1 MRTAQSEEEFE
12 SCFVT
17 ARKEAEK
24 ASETEQCIS
33 SILWSI
39 LVILN
44 FKSCRFIWKYSSSRR
59 TGLFDTEKSS
69 EDDRRVSVR
78 RVVRMNFVKMG
89 ETAVKGRKA
98 AGYTNA
104 GTVEFLL
111 EKTVHFILW
120 K

>member
-24 ASETEQCIS
+24 AFGDGTMYIEH
-33 SILWSI
+33 LWSI

-44 FKSCRFIWKYSSSRR
+44 FKSLQIHMEYSSSRR

-78 RVVRMNFVKMG
+78 RVVR
-89 ETAVKGRKA
+89 
-98 AGYTNA
+98 
-104 GTVEFLL
+104 
-111 EKTVHFILW
+111 
-120 K
+120 